1 MHISPEKMRQKI
13 EELDPKER
21 KTVEERFKS
30 ILTQPEQVVVQ
41 LNEQLDFL
49 TNLSAAYNET
59 TVPIR
64 RCRPSS

>member
-1 MHISPEKMRQKI
+1 MHISPEKMRQKM

-30 ILTQPEQVVVQ
+30 ILTQPEQAVVQ
-41 LNEQLDFL
+41 INEQLDFL

-59 TVPIR
+59 TVPLRPCR
-64 RCRPSS
+64 RSS